1 MLKTIGVSRSG
12 FYSYK
17 KNENL
22 PTQTQ
27 IRKEHLQKEIKK
39 IHEGSYG
46 IYGSP
51 KITVLLN
58 KNGEN
63 VSQKHVYNLMHG
75 MGIKARYVRH
85 YTKTTVSED
94 YSSKMQN
101 LLNRHF
107 NPTKPNTVWCTDI
120 TYIWTREDGFVYLTS
135 VMDLFSRRIIAWVLT
150 RTMDADKVLE
160 CLIKAKERRETDH
173 PIVIQSDRGVQYT
186 SELYQRLTEGM
197 VTSYSWK
204 GTPWDNA
211 CIESFHSLIKRE
223 WLQFYKIDN
232 YYGAYKI
239 VFEYIEGFYNTTRIH
254 SHCEYESPQNFEKQ
268 YLKHKH

>member
-1 MLKTIGVSRSG
+1 MSIFKKKSR
-12 FYSYK
+12 K
-17 KNENL
+17 
-22 PTQTQ
+22 
-27 IRKEHLQKEIKK
+27 
-39 IHEGSYG
+39 
-46 IYGSP
+46 
-51 KITVLLN
+51 
-58 KNGEN
+58 
-63 VSQKHVYNLMHG
+63 
-75 MGIKARYVRH
+75 
-85 YTKTTVSED
+85 
-94 YSSKMQN
+94 
-101 LLNRHF
+101 
-107 NPTKPNTVWCTDI
+107 
-120 TYIWTREDGFVYLTS
+120 
-135 VMDLFSRRIIAWVLT
+135 IIAWVLA

-186 SELYQRLTEGM
+186 SELYQRLTKGM

-254 SHCEYESPQNFEKQ
+254 SHCGYESPQNFENNI
-268 YLKHKH
+268 

>member
-17 KNENL
+17 KNENQ
-22 PTQTQ
+22 PTKTQ
-27 IRKEHLQKEIKK
+27 IRNEHLQKEIKQ
-39 IHEGSYG
+39 IHEESYG

-58 KNGEN
+58 KKGEN
-63 VSQKHVYNLMHG
+63 VSQKHVYNLMHS
-75 MGIKARYVRH
+75 MGIKARYIRH
-85 YTKTTVSED
+85 YTRTTISED
-94 YSSKMQN
+94 YSSRMKN

-107 NPTKPNTVWCTDI
+107 NPSKPNTVWCTDI
-120 TYIWTREDGFVYLTS
+120 TYIWTKEDGFVYLTS
-135 VMDLFSRRIIAWVLT
+135 VMDLFSRKIIAWVLT

-160 CLIKAKERRETDH
+160 CLTKAKERRKHEH

-186 SELYQRLTEGM
+186 SDLYRKLTEGM

-223 WLQFYKIDN
+223 WLQFYKIND
-232 YYGAYKI
+232 YHEAYKI
-239 VFEYIEGFYNTTRIH
+239 VFEYIEGFYNTIRIH
-254 SHCEYESPQNFEKQ
+254 SHCEYESPQNYEKSYANQ
-268 YLKHKH
+268 TH